1 MTTPAAQV
9 PSPASARSSRLA
21 DLPLVRAA
29 LITLTLGGAIG
40 ARWAATVGAV
50 ADGIVVGAAFGSVL
64 LVGVALAGW
73 RPRTLPGRRVAAD
86 GAIGLAGGAA
96 LLGLALAVRWP
107 GPWLP
112 FDPAGSFVPWA
123 TVTVLVATA
132 EEFLLRGTLFD
143 ALDKAAGSAAAL
155 LVTSVLFAML
165 HVPLYGW
172 HVVPLDLGVG
182 IFLGGLRLL
191 TGGTVAPAVAH
202 VVADLAAWW
211 I

>member
-9 PSPASARSSRLA
+9 PSLASARSSRLA
-21 DLPLVRAA
+21 VPPLVRAA
-29 LITLTLGGAIG
+29 LITLLLSGAIG
-40 ARWAATVGAV
+40 ARWAATSAAL
-50 ADGIVVGAAFGSVL
+50 ADGITVGAAFAGVL

-73 RPRTLPGRRVAAD
+73 RPRTLPGRRFAVD
-86 GAIGLAGGAA
+86 GAIGLGGGAT
-96 LLGLALAVRWP
+96 LVGLALAIRWP
-107 GPWLP
+107 GPWIP

-123 TVTVLVATA
+123 AVTVLVATA
-132 EEFLLRGTLFD
+132 EELLLRGALFD
-143 ALDKAAGSAAAL
+143 ALDRAAGSAAAL
-155 LVTSVLFAML
+155 LVTSVLFAVL

>member
-1 MTTPAAQV
+1 MTAPVGQI
-9 PSPASARSSRLA
+9 PSHALARSSPLGVP
-21 DLPLVRAA
+21 PLVRAA
-29 LITLTLGGAIG
+29 LITLMLAGAIA
-40 ARWAATVGAV
+40 ARWAATVGAL
-50 ADGIVVGAAFGSVL
+50 ADGIIVGAAFAGLL

-73 RPRTLPGRRVAAD
+73 RPRTLPGRRIAAD

-107 GPWLP
+107 APWLP

-123 TVTVLVATA
+123 AVTVLVATA
-132 EEFLLRGTLFD
+132 EELLLRGALFD
-143 ALDKAAGSAAAL
+143 ALDKASGSAAAL
-155 LVTSVLFAML
+155 VVTAVLFAVL

-172 HVVPLDLGVG
+172 HVMPLDLGVG

-202 VVADLAAWW
+202 VVADLATWW